1 MYFVLPLSA
10 ETDESSTLGIVTLC
24 SIEAGVSLASVR
36 LGDFTPL
43 SRAEGRAKAP
53 ESSPALPC
61 HALTLL
67 ARVGRARVLL
77 HLAEPAPELGPALA
91 SDVVLQDG
99 SVEDGVAGLGDPGG
113 AVLGHHLGRRALAS
127 VEADAAAATRLPV
140 NDDGSKRCLDLARH
154 FLQELECLLSDEEH
168 SLIVFGGDKEVDH
181 TVVVAVIVCGDAEN
195 VQDAD

>member
-1 MYFVLPLSA
+1 MSA
-10 ETDESSTLGIVTLC
+10 ETDESSTLGVVTLG
-24 SIEAGVSLASVR
+24 SVEAGISLASVC

-43 SRAEGRAKAP
+43 SGAEGRAKAP

-61 HALTLL
+61 HTLTLL
-67 ARVGRARVLL
+67 ARIGRARVLL
-77 HLAEPAPELGPALA
+77 HLAEPAPKLGPALA

-99 SVEDGVAGLGDPGG
+99 GVEDGVAGLGDPRG

-127 VEADAAAATRLPV
+127 VEADVGATRLSV

-154 FLQELECLLSDEEH
+154 FLQELERFLSDEEH

-181 TVVVAVIVCGDAEN
+181 TVVVAVIVSGDAEN
-195 VQDAD
+195 VQYAD